1 MLIGLRILLMFVV
14 IAGSATFLA
23 FVFTR
28 NPWFLRLTKKIILGS
43 LIFAAFIAV
52 IFIAER
58 LLMV

>member
-1 MLIGLRILLMFVV
+1 MVVV
-14 IAGSATFLA
+14 IAGSTTFLA

-43 LIFAAFIAV
+43 LVFAAFIAA